1 MEKGGSPSVGR
12 RPSFQITRVFL
23 WLARQI
29 CAKSCFKQTTK
40 ENPWNRCGS
49 RDIFWLRGKDLN
61 LRPPGYEPDELPNC
75 STPRYGAGDR
85 GRTGTGSLPRDFKS
99 RASANSATPA
109 WVASDLL
116 LKARIVYHM
125 KWTMSSQKISFLF
138 PIVPLGWM
146 YKNGHISP
154 QGPHILICISL
165 LPAIC

>member
-61 LRPPGYEPDELPNC
+61 LRPPGYELLPEVQSIDFGHFPPLFALEIC
-75 STPRYGAGDR
+75 QILEVIWFPLR
-85 GRTGTGSLPRDFKS
+85 RDFSCSGSSFGS
-99 RASANSATPA
+99 R
-109 WVASDLL
+109 
-116 LKARIVYHM
+116 
-125 KWTMSSQKISFLF
+125 
-138 PIVPLGWM
+138 
-146 YKNGHISP
+146 
-154 QGPHILICISL
+154 
-165 LPAIC
+165 